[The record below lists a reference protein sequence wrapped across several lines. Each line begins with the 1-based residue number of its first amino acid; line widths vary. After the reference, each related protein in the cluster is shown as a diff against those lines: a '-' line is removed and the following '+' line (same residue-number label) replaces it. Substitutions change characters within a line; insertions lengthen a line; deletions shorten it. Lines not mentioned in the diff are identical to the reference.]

1 MLIRRS
7 SFEDNEGL
15 LKLTKACPME
25 GLIKLRIDR
34 NPDYFS
40 LLELKGEYLLFVA
53 EENNQII
60 GAVAFIEKIA
70 YINRIPQLTGYISDL
85 KILPEYRSTLVAIR
99 LVRQI
104 DELIKSKGINYTF
117 ILSAKG
123 NKAVNNLFKGR
134 AGITGTIK
142 AADFYIFQFLPK
154 KKPPKSRL
162 EIIPYEEKYENE
174 ILEFLNKYNREFQFG
189 NHLEGKKKKVDG
201 DQAWIV
207 IENSKAVAFLSVVDM
222 EPYKQNVVLNIP
234 LAIKIPLSLISIFL
248 PFFKVPKVNQS
259 IKMMY
264 VQHLAFATNHQTD
277 AIELIKQARLYTYQ
291 KEKTFLSIGM
301 DKRNIL
307 FKKLKSLAA
316 SHFESEGFV
325 VASQGADSLDFKMP
339 FHDNFHLV

>member
-15 LKLTKACPME
+15 LKLTKACPMD

-34 NPDYFS
+34 NPDFFS
-40 LLELKGEYLLFVA
+40 LLKLKGEYLLFVA

-60 GAVAFIEKIA
+60 GAIAFIEKLA
-70 YINRIPQLTGYISDL
+70 YINRKPQLTGYISDL
-85 KILPEYRSTLVAIR
+85 KILPEHRNTLVAIR
-99 LVRQI
+99 LVREI
-104 DELIKSKGINYTF
+104 DDLIKSKGINYTF

-134 AGITGTIK
+134 AGTTGTIK
-142 AADFYIFQFLPK
+142 AADFDIFQFLPK
-154 KKPPKSRL
+154 KKQTQSRL
-162 EIIPYEEKYENE
+162 NIIPYKEKYENE
-174 ILEFLNKYNREFQFG
+174 ILELLNNYNREFQFG
-189 NHLEGKKKKVDG
+189 NYLERKRKIDG

-207 IENSKAVAFLSVVDM
+207 LENGKAVAFLSVVDM

-234 LAIKIPLSLISIFL
+234 LAIKIPLSLVSIFL

-277 AIELIKQARLYTYQ
+277 AIELIKQARHYTYL

-301 DKRNIL
+301 DKRNI
-307 FKKLKSLAA
+307 FSKKLKSLAA

-325 VASQGADSLDFKMP
+325 VASPGSDTLDLKML